1 MTEVASAPTAEDS
14 YAAPFA
20 KVTAF
25 VTRDGKVGREMLVF
39 RHPTAGVQLPAG
51 SVEADEEA
59 KAAALREVTEETGL
73 TDIITV
79 AKLGTRTYPLPDEG
93 RIIAKAAILL
103 DAPDGKPLKNAFLR
117 RGLTVQEIGCSGM
130 YSQVEFR
137 EYTLHNDVLQVA
149 RAIASG
155 WLCSVDLAVSVER
168 HFFHIRTTSP
178 TRDNWVWLAEEEH
191 AFECYWE
198 PLADHP
204 RLVSGQDQWL
214 EWYIDRLREGE
225 QPLCPT

>member
-1 MTEVASAPTAEDS
+1 MTDAVSAPMAEDG
-14 YAAPFA
+14 YAAPYA

-25 VTRDGKVGREMLVF
+25 VTRDGDMGRELLVF

-51 SVEADEEA
+51 SVEAGEETE
-59 KAAALREVTEETGL
+59 AAALREVTEETGL

-93 RIIAKAAILL
+93 RITAQASTLL
-103 DAPDGKPLKNAFLR
+103 DAPNGKPLTNAFLR
-117 RGLTVQEIGCSGM
+117 RGLTVKEIGRFGM

-149 RAIASG
+149 RVIASG
-155 WLCSVDLAVSVER
+155 WLCSVNLASSVER
-168 HFFHIRTTSP
+168 HFLHITTTSL
-178 TRDNWVWLAEEEH
+178 TQDKWVWLAEEEH

-198 PLADHP
+198 PIADPP

-214 EWYIDRLREGE
+214 DWYVDSLREE
-225 QPLCPT
+225 RHVQ